1 MRLPCVELQEK
12 LNHTLKT
19 DSDKLF
25 KGCVQ
30 YIFASLV
37 SMSNREH
44 L

>member
-12 LNHTLKT
+12 LNDTLKT
-19 DSDKLF
+19 DSDKSF
-25 KGCVQ
+25 KGCVH